1 MGCPRATGEQ
11 ECQDVRR
18 SIQWVLGPPFSSA
31 QRPTKITTVFSWAR
45 PRKYSPAHEIRRIF
59 VGPEADENNYSI
71 FMGLPTKIFPGPRKY
86 VTFSSVT
93 RPTKI
98 TFEFS

>member
-1 MGCPRATGEQ
+1 VSGRASVDSMGFRATIF
-11 ECQDVRR
+11 V
-18 SIQWVLGPPFSSA
+18 GPEA
-31 QRPTKITTVFSWAR
+31 DENN
-45 PRKYSPAHEIRRIF
+45 YIF

-86 VTFSSVT
+86 VTFSSVQ